1 MHDEPTGHADPWRVL
16 GLDPGADAE
25 AIQRAYRKLVRRFP
39 PELAGERFAKIQ
51 EAYETLRSPGRLL
64 AEARNR
70 PVATL
75 ESLFPTAGLDLA
87 PEGEPPTR
95 TQGEYEDLMSS
106 ARRHVALTL
115 VRSLGSD

>member
-1 MHDEPTGHADPWRVL
+1 MRDELAGAADPWRVL
-16 GLDPGADAE
+16 GLDPGADAD

-39 PELAGERFAKIQ
+39 PELAGERFAQIQ

-75 ESLFPTAGLDLA
+75 EALFPTAGLEPA
-87 PEGEPPTR
+87 PEDDPPPPTAE
-95 TQGEYEDLMSS
+95 EYHDLMSS
-106 ARRHVALTL
+106 ARRHVAVELL
-115 VRSLGSD
+115 KLLGPG